1 LELEVQDLGSLE
13 RRIQELKKYLIDV
26 ARDRK
31 FTDPIVL
38 AVSEQLDQL
47 IVRHLKEKQN
57 VKKIHKQTAE

>member
-1 LELEVQDLGSLE
+1 LELEVQDIGSLE

-38 AVSEQLDQL
+38 AVSQQLDQL

-57 VKKIHKQTAE
+57 VKKIHKQMAE